1 MLMSATLLVASIASM
16 FTLLVSGSTNSNE
29 QLYFSFIVSGAST
42 LNTSGV
48 ASSVDKALEL
58 VGNATKVFSGYS
70 LRYSQVLD
78 AQVSL

>member
-1 MLMSATLLVASIASM
+1 MSATLLAASIVPV

-29 QLYFSFIVSGAST
+29 QLSFSFIVSGAST

-58 VGNATKVFSGYS
+58 VENDTTVLPGYS
-70 LRYSQVLD
+70 LCFSQVLD